1 MIADSGTWLDRALA
15 EGRIDTL
22 DRAFA
27 RFLRELDPAVDPRVQ
42 VAAALLSHELG
53 EGHICM
59 PLDTLREREP
69 ELGDPADFLG
79 TADVV
84 AQSGGDASAPLV
96 LENGLLYM
104 RRFWRD
110 EAKVA
115 QAIRD
120 RLGERAASVDLRSE
134 LARLFPDEGFHPDWQ
149 KVACAIAARSG
160 FAVITGGPGTGKT
173 TTVVRLLGLL
183 QTLALRD
190 GGTRLRIRLAAP
202 TGKAAARLNASI
214 AGQVAQLQV
223 DPAVKQAIPA
233 EVTTLHRLL
242 GSRPDTRAFRHDA
255 ENPLHVDV
263 LVVDEASM
271 IDLEMMAATLDALP
285 PGARLVLLGDKD
297 QLSSVEAGAVLGD
310 LCARAEAGHYS
321 SATRDWIR
329 EVCDEDVSA
338 WTDAPPSSFRGQEP
352 SDPTTLMAS
361 PLDQHIAMLRHSRRF
376 GSDSGIGALAAA
388 INDGDVGRALAVF
401 DAFDDL
407 ALGTPSPAAIATLA
421 IEGRDDAPG
430 YRHYLDW
437 IERERPPVGAG
448 DDDLARWARG
458 ALRAY
463 AGFQLLCATR
473 QGEHGVLAQNARI
486 AQGLRDRGLIEATG
500 GWYEGRPVILT
511 RNDYALGLMNGD
523 VGVTLWIPDGQGGM
537 ALRVAFAVMDER
549 GGERIRFVVPS
560 RLAAVETVYAMTVHK
575 SQGSEFEH
583 TALTLPPE
591 PSPVLTREL
600 VYTGVTRARQW
611 FTLLA
616 VPAILGYAAQRKTQR
631 ASGLLRRLL

>member
-1 MIADSGTWLDRALA
+1 MIAGNEAWFDQALA
-15 EGRIDTL
+15 EGRIEAV

-27 RFLRELDPAVDPRVQ
+27 RFLRTLDPAVDPRVQ
-42 VAAALLSHELG
+42 VAAALLSRELG

-59 PLDTLREREP
+59 PLETLREREP
-69 ELGDPADFLG
+69 DLGDPLSYLG
-79 TADVV
+79 DARVV
-84 AQSGGDASAPLV
+84 AAPGGDPSAPLV
-96 LENGLLYM
+96 LDHGLLYM

-110 EAKVA
+110 EARVA
-115 QAIRD
+115 EAILG
-120 RLGERAASVDLRSE
+120 RLGERGGEADLRAE
-134 LARLFPDEGFHPDWQ
+134 LSRLFPGGGEHPDWQ
-149 KVACAIAARSG
+149 KIACAIAARSG

-190 GGTRLRIRLAAP
+190 GGSRLRIRLAAP

-214 AGQVAQLQV
+214 ASQVAQLQV

-242 GSRPDTRAFRHDA
+242 GSRPDTRAFRHNA

-329 EVCDEDVSA
+329 DVCDEDVSP
-338 WTDAPPSSFRGQEP
+338 WTAAPAGH
-352 SDPTTLMAS
+352 A
-361 PLDQHIAMLRHSRRF
+361 PLDQHVAMLRHSHRF
-376 GSDSGIGALAAA
+376 SGASGIGALAAA
-388 INDGDVGRALAVF
+388 INAGDAARARAVF
-401 DAFDDL
+401 GEFDDVSL
-407 ALGTPSPAAIATLA
+407 AAPSPAAIATLA
-421 IEGRDDAPG
+421 IEGRDGAPG

-437 IERERPPVGAG
+437 IERERPPVGAS
-448 DDDLARWARG
+448 DEDIARWGRG

-473 QGEHGVLAQNARI
+473 QGEHGVVAQNARI
-486 AQGLRDRGLIEATG
+486 AQGLLDRGLIDATG

-523 VGVTLWIPDGQGGM
+523 VGVTLWVPDGQGGM
-537 ALRVAFAVMDER
+537 ALRVAFAVMDEH
-549 GGERIRFVVPS
+549 GGERVRFVVPS
-560 RLAAVETVYAMTVHK
+560 RLAALETVFAMTVHK
-575 SQGSEFEH
+575 SQGSEFGH
-583 TALTLPPE
+583 TALALPPE

-600 VYTGVTRARQW
+600 VYTGVTRARRW

-616 VPAILGYAAQRKTQR
+616 SPDILGHAVRQKTQR
-631 ASGLLRRLL
+631 ASGLLRRLLPE